1 MPIRVLFFTTRLGGG
16 GAEMQL
22 LRVANYLSA
31 HEFAVDIA
39 VCRRGGE
46 YEHLVAPSIGVHH
59 LAHPWIRSSTVG
71 VIAAAVPLRRLVRRL
86 AADVVVSFMD
96 TANVVAALSIDREQG
111 RPRLVGCVQN
121 TISAADQDRN
131 HPVRRAVLALV
142 RRTYP
147 RLDRVVALS
156 KGVAGDIAAYVPADA
171 PRIAMIHNAGVDD
184 ELAARAA
191 EPIAGLSPD
200 RERPLVVACG
210 RLAPQKGYPDLL
222 DAFAEVHR
230 DLGAHLWIL
239 GEGPERA
246 ALEHRIA
253 RLGLAGA
260 VRLLGF
266 QNNPYPYMAAA
277 DLFVLSSL
285 HEGFG
290 NVLVEAMA
298 TGTPV
303 VATDCPHGP
312 AEIIRDGEN
321 GLLVPP
327 ADPRALAGAMR
338 RVLTDPA
345 LAARLAERGS
355 ARAQDFHISRIGAEY
370 GAMLRALVA
379 PSGGHA

>member
-1 MPIRVLFFTTRLGGG
+1 MTPIRVLFFTTRLGGG

-22 LRVANYLSA
+22 LRVANYLDA
-31 HEFAVDIA
+31 NEFAVDIA

-46 YEHLVAPSIGVHH
+46 YEHLVAPSISVHH
-59 LAHPWIRSSTVG
+59 LAHPRIHSSTAG
-71 VIAAAVPLRRLVRRL
+71 LIAAAIPLRRLVRRL

-96 TANVVAALSIDREQG
+96 SANVIAALSVDRVRG

-121 TISAADQDRN
+121 TISRADHERN

-147 RLDRVVALS
+147 QLDRVVALS
-156 KGVAGDIAAYVPADA
+156 NGVARDIAAHVPAA
-171 PRIAMIHNAGVDD
+171 ASRITMIHNAGVDD
-184 ELAARAA
+184 DLAVRAA
-191 EPIAGLSPD
+191 DPIAGLSPD
-200 RERPLVVACG
+200 RERPLIVACG
-210 RLAPQKGYPDLL
+210 RLSPQKGYPHLL
-222 DAFAEVHR
+222 DAFAEIRR

-239 GEGPERA
+239 GQGPDRG
-246 ALEHRIA
+246 ALERRIS

-303 VATDCPHGP
+303 VATDCMHGP
-312 AEIIRDGEN
+312 AEIIRDGES

-327 ADPRALAGAMR
+327 ADPQALASAMR

-345 LAARLAERGS
+345 LAQRLAERGQ
-355 ARAQDFHISRIGAEY
+355 ARAQDFHVSRIGAEY
-370 GAMLRALVA
+370 AALFRALAA
-379 PSGGHA
+379 PGG